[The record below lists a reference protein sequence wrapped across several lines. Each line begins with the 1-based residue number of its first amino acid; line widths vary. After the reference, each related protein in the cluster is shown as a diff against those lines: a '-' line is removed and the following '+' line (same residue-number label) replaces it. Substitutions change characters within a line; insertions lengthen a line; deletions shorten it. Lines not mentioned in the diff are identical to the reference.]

1 MAPQINLFS
10 YERSSKKLGKPFLWT
25 TFEPEHQNFL
35 LFIVAFIDAG
45 KEVQKELWTYLCNCI
60 VYMYFRGNLTLSKSF
75 VMNEDYIA
83 SL

>member
-10 YERSSKKLGKPFLWT
+10 YERSSKKLEKPFVWA

-45 KEVQKELWTYLCNCI
+45 KKFKKNFGHTYVI
-60 VYMYFRGNLTLSKSF
+60 VY
-75 VMNEDYIA
+75 YIGI
-83 SL
+83 LGEILLFQNHEL